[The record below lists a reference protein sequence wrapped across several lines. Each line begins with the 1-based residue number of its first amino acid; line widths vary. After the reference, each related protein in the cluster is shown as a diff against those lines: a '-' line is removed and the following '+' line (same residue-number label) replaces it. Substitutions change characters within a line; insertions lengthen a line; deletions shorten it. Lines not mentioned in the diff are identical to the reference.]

1 MRSQK
6 VKHPVQPHLG
16 HRSGSQGHQHHPP
29 RTRGQNVGAPG
40 RDDAVTAAADHDMPT
55 QAVTELREFLRD
67 SSTGYVMTSLDGVIE
82 DVSASAARTLGSDGA

>member
-1 MRSQK
+1 
-6 VKHPVQPHLG
+6 
-16 HRSGSQGHQHHPP
+16 
-29 RTRGQNVGAPG
+29 
-40 RDDAVTAAADHDMPT
+40 MPT